1 MLYYKKR
8 KLETEF
14 YNIKQIQGRVNKMPI
29 IQAVDRAMRI
39 IDLFDEYTT
48 ELKITEISAKIG
60 LHKSTVHSLLKT
72 LMHHG
77 YIAQDEES
85 GKYRLGLKLVEKGQ
99 LLLQGLDIRSVAK
112 RLLASLSA
120 STGQTAHLVILSGRE
135 GVYIDKIE
143 GERAAIRYSYLGR
156 AVPLHCSA
164 VGKVLAAYQPERKL
178 RELLDGYVYTV
189 HTPNTITSREA
200 FLQELQQ
207 VRICGYAVDNQENEA
222 GVRCVAAPVFD
233 HSGHVIAAV
242 SVSTLVSTVDDN
254 ELNACREK
262 LIATVQAVSR
272 RLGFYAVEEHGSA
285 NRS

>member
-1 MLYYKKR
+1 
-8 KLETEF
+8 
-14 YNIKQIQGRVNKMPI
+14 MPI

-48 ELKITEISAKIG
+48 ELKITEISVRIG

-77 YIAQDEES
+77 YIAQDEEN

-112 RLLASLSA
+112 RLLGLLST

-178 RELLDGYVYTV
+178 QELLAGYTYTS
-189 HTPNTITSREA
+189 HTPHTITSKEA

-207 VRICGYAVDNQENEA
+207 VRLCGYAIDNEENEA

-233 HSGHVIAAV
+233 HAGHIVAAI
-242 SVSTLVSTVDDN
+242 SVSTMVSTVNDA
-254 ELNACREK
+254 ELDVCREK

-272 RLGFYAVEEHGSA
+272 RLGYYAVEDREGGS
-285 NRS
+285 RR